1 MGKNICLI
9 SVAAVDLVEKK
20 IAVFCIMLGR
30 NIKPNNRRFMD
41 GYHVIETKKAET
53 TIIQLHNMLSGA
65 YVFMI
70 WLGRFQR
77 NKILKATDE
86 KNNADIWAALAFIK
100 RDAIVAGMK
109 ISDIFVRMRQ
119 RKRLSIIRPPLEK
132 EKRDRQ
138 TLSRFS
144 CPCFLSSYL
153 TARNFRFFRSLLNGK
168 GFPLFSLPT

>member
-53 TIIQLHNMLSGA
+53 TIIQLHNMLSWA

-109 ISDIFVRMRQ
+109 ISDIFVRDAA
-119 RKRLSIIRPPLEK
+119 K
-132 EKRDRQ
+132 EKIIHNSTSAGKRKARQ
-138 TLSRFS
+138 ANTV
-144 CPCFLSSYL
+144 
-153 TARNFRFFRSLLNGK
+153 SL
-168 GFPLFSLPT
+168 

>member
-77 NKILKATDE
+77 KKILKATDE
-86 KNNADIWAALAFIK
+86 KDNADIWAALAFIK

-109 ISDIFVRMRQ
+109 ISDILVRDAA
-119 RKRLSIIRPPLEK
+119 K
-132 EKRDRQ
+132 EKIIHNSTSDGKRKARQ
-138 TLSRFS
+138 ANTV
-144 CPCFLSSYL
+144 
-153 TARNFRFFRSLLNGK
+153 SL
-168 GFPLFSLPT
+168 